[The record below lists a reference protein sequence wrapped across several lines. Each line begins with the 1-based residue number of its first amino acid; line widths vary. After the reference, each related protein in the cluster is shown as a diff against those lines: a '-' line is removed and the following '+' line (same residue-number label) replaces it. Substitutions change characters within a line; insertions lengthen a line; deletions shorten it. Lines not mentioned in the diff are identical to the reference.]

1 MIKWFITIYLVRYD
15 WKRHSVCSR
24 ICWKPLRATIPKQKD
39 EICLNVMDEKFVDWE
54 ISREGVN
61 SATLND

>member
-1 MIKWFITIYLVRYD
+1 MHVRNSML
-15 WKRHSVCSR
+15 KEPR
-24 ICWKPLRATIPKQKD
+24 IAGKSLEPFKPKQKD
-39 EICLNVMDEKFVDWE
+39 EICLNVMDEKFADWE